1 MMMKNITEFKP
12 DIRKAMNAADELLLA
27 AIVVTSFPYSVTDL
41 IRCTTDIQVRSFQYL
56 RQKGINPLAF
66 GSEDALIFSY
76 NGMTIMAYDR
86 MALKTRIRF
95 SILHELG
102 HFILNHDMR
111 SIIPRALY
119 DKQEVEANYF
129 AAQLLMPEQ
138 ILGEL
143 RRRLV
148 RLDRQTLKEYFGVSG
163 EAADIR
169 LGNLNQGL
177 EIRSRWPGE
186 YDDIILD
193 RYMRFIKAIAP
204 IRTDIFSFDDEYDM
218 QRERD
223 SWYY

>member
-1 MMMKNITEFKP
+1 MMMKNTMEFRP

-27 AIVVTSFPYSVTDL
+27 AIAVTTFPYSVTEL
-41 IRCTTDIQVRSFQYL
+41 IKCTTDIQVRSFQYL

-76 NGMTIMAYDR
+76 NGMVIMAYDR
-86 MALKTRIRF
+86 MAVTTRIRF

-111 SIIPRALY
+111 QDIPKALY

-148 RLDRQTLKEYFGVSG
+148 RLDRQALKKYFGVSG
-163 EAADIR
+163 ESSDIR
-169 LGNLNQGL
+169 LGNLDQGL
-177 EIRSRWPGE
+177 AIRSRWPGE

-193 RYMRFIKAIAP
+193 RYREFIQSIAP
-204 IRTDIFSFDDEYDM
+204 IRTDIILYDDEYER

>member
-1 MMMKNITEFKP
+1 MMRNTMDYKP
-12 DIRKAMNAADELLLA
+12 DIRKAMDAADELLVV
-27 AIVVTSFPYSVTDL
+27 AITVTTFPYSVTEL
-41 IRCTTDIQVRSFQYL
+41 IGSTTDIQVRSFQYL
-56 RQKGINPLAF
+56 SQRGINALAF
-66 GSEDALIFSY
+66 GSDDALILKY
-76 NGMTIMAYDR
+76 NGMAIMAYDR

-102 HFILNHDMR
+102 HFMLDHDM
-111 SIIPRALY
+111 SPDIPRALY
-119 DKQEVEANYF
+119 NKQEAEANYF

-148 RLDRQTLKEYFGVSG
+148 HLDKQAMKKYFGVSG
-163 EAADIR
+163 KAAEIR
-169 LGNLNQGL
+169 LKNLDQGL
-177 EIRSRWPGE
+177 YIRSRRPGD

-193 RYMRFIKAIAP
+193 RYMGFIQTIAP
-204 IRTDIFSFDDEYDM
+204 SRVDILSFDDEYDM